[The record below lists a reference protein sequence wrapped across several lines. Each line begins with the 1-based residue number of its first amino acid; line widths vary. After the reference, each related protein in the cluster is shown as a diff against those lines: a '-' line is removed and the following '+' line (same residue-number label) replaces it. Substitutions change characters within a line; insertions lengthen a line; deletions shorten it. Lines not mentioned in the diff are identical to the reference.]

1 MWSVVTHDDQIVA
14 GGDQG
19 RLLVWRD
26 NTEQQ
31 EAISQEEQDRIVVQ
45 HQKLSNLIHEK
56 NWAEAIKLALRLS
69 QPLTALRIIKKL
81 PLADLIS
88 AVEALDNAGID
99 QLLGYIVQWN
109 SNTKHS
115 TPAQNMLHSILTT
128 INPDRLL
135 KLPNIQ
141 SHVGNFHQYLRTVLK
156 LNSVPIFYLPMAAL
170 QRELLDILR
179 HCHEQNL

>member
-1 MWSVVTHDDQIVA
+1 MIRLWQEGIREDSWF
-14 GGDQG
+14 GGITLNNRRQSP
-19 RLLVWRD
+19 RR
-26 NTEQQ
+26 
-31 EAISQEEQDRIVVQ
+31 
-45 HQKLSNLIHEK
+45 

-69 QPLTALRIIKKL
+69 QPLTALRTIKKL

-141 SHVGNFHQYLRTVLK
+141 SHVECLLPYTEKHYNRVQGLNTKTKFIPYLLHSIKATNIPV
-156 LNSVPIFYLPMAAL
+156 S
-170 QRELLDILR
+170 
-179 HCHEQNL
+179 